1 MNLGKQSNN
10 NNMNKN
16 RKRIVTQNRKDGN
29 LVPYVHKA
37 KKQKFPQPKDAGLSL
52 HAQREM
58 LPNYK

>member
-1 MNLGKQSNN
+1 
-10 NNMNKN
+10 MNKN

>member
-1 MNLGKQSNN
+1 MNLGQQSNN

-16 RKRIVTQNRKDGN
+16 RKRIVAQNRKDGN
-29 LVPYVHKA
+29 LVAYVHKKKA
-37 KKQKFPQPKDAGLSL
+37 KPFPQPKDAGLSL